1 MVTYTI
7 EICLEEKLRNAFL
20 CKVTG
25 RSRVTHGQ
33 LSYSG
38 SSHSPGVYAHDPVWH
53 NLVHGWPQKY
63 WLFLVHTHLSCHLHF
78 FWFGRSFFFF
88 FFTSVRSAAL
98 VSCVKILI
106 IFLTISH
113 NLCSLPQDR
122 VALMK
127 HVFLSLCLFD
137 QECNPFWAWS
147 QNRNWVCYGGGGEW
161 SMYVLL
167 YIFKESRTDKR

>member
-38 SSHSPGVYAHDPVWH
+38 SSHSPEAYAHDPVRH
-53 NLVHGWPQKY
+53 NLVHSWPQKY

-78 FWFGRSFFFF
+78 FWFGRSFFF
-88 FFTSVRSAAL
+88 TSAAL

-113 NLCSLPQDR
+113 NLCSLPQYR

-127 HVFLSLCLFD
+127 HVFLSLF
-137 QECNPFWAWS
+137 
-147 QNRNWVCYGGGGEW
+147 V
-161 SMYVLL
+161 
-167 YIFKESRTDKR
+167 